1 LPEQTDRPTVFV
13 VDDDA
18 SMRSSLTRLLR
29 SADLAVETYASA
41 REFLDSDAWD
51 RRPGCLVLDVR
62 MPGLDGLAL
71 QEELLSRDEALPIIF
86 ITGHGD
92 IPMAVDTMK
101 KGAIEFLPKPFDD
114 EQLLQAVRDGLQK
127 DAQARAVFA
136 ERTGILK
143 RLESLTPREYEV
155 LTYIL
160 TGMLNKQ
167 IAGALAITEKTVI
180 VHRGRVLRKMGVT
193 SVAELVQLA
202 AKAGVRAAKATP

>member
-1 LPEQTDRPTVFV
+1 VPEQREPPTVFV

-18 SMRSSLTRLLR
+18 SMRSSLARLLR

-41 REFLDSDAWD
+41 DEFLASDAWG

-71 QEELLSRDEALPIIF
+71 QEELLSRDDTLPIIF

-114 EQLLQAVRDGLQK
+114 EELLRAVRNGLEMN
-127 DAQARAVFA
+127 ARARTAFA
-136 ERTGILK
+136 ERAAILK

-155 LTYIL
+155 LTWVI

-167 IAGALAITEKTVI
+167 IAGVLGITEKTVI
-180 VHRGRVLRKMGVT
+180 VHRGRVLQKMAVT

-202 AKAGVRAAKATP
+202 AKAGVQAAEVTP